1 MQPADTSGQSQNML
15 SELQRE
21 IREEEAG
28 SKPKPAAI
36 EEEKKDSAA
45 ELNTE
50 ATADTADDK
59 QLITEETNE

>member
-1 MQPADTSGQSQNML
+1 ML

-28 SKPKPAAI
+28 AKPKPAGI
-36 EEEKKDSAA
+36 EEERKESAG

-59 QLITEETNE
+59 

>member
-28 SKPKPAAI
+28 AKPLIKSAI
-36 EEEKKDSAA
+36 EEEKKEEEPAPAESTEDTTGTAA
-45 ELNTE
+45 N
-50 ATADTADDK
+50 DDK
-59 QLITEETNE
+59 

>member
-28 SKPKPAAI
+28 AKAKPAAI
-36 EEEKKDSAA
+36 EEEKKESAA
-45 ELNTE
+45 E
-50 ATADTADDK
+50 
-59 QLITEETNE
+59 